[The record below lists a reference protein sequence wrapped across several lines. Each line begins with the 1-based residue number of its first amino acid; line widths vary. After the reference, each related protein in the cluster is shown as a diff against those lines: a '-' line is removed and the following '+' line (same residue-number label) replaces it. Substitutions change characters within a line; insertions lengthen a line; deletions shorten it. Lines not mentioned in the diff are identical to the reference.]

1 MTMLLQ
7 NLKIKNMITINQIKK
22 SMTRVLIYSL
32 FITGLFTTQFVNAQ
46 TVTPQLKPSW
56 WFGVM
61 GGANFNFH
69 EGSTQKINDNLTA
82 LAAFQ
87 KGMGIGLFVGPTIEY
102 YKPGTRLGF
111 MFQAAYDNKNGKF
124 KEILSACN
132 CPMDLKSNLSY
143 VSIEPSL
150 RFAPFRNS
158 LYLFAG
164 PRFSFNMNK
173 SFEFQQKTNP
183 AFPDQIQNPEI
194 TGDMSDVK
202 KTTISMQ
209 VGLGVDIPISSQEKR
224 TQFVLSP
231 FIAYQPY
238 IGQTPRTI
246 ETWNITTLRAG
257 AAFKFGVAK
266 KPSTEPENKKKNGE
280 PIIVVPVIPT
290 VNFMVNAPK
299 NITKERTVKE
309 TFPLRNYVFFNL
321 GSTEI
326 PNRYVLLKKEQVAE
340 FKEEQVELFTPLN
353 MSGRS
358 SRQMIVYYN
367 ILNILGDRM
376 VKNPNSTIKLVGSS
390 ESGNAD
396 ALLMSESVKKY
407 LVDVFG
413 IAPPRIVT
421 EGRSEP
427 KIPSRVTGG
436 TLELT
441 LLNEGDRRVSI
452 ESTSPAILMEFQ
464 SGPTAPLKPIE
475 ISTVQEAPLESYVS
489 FNNVGSNLIFNSW
502 RMEIKDDNGMIQNY
516 GPYSQELIT
525 IPGKTIMGSR
535 PEGVYNVKM
544 IGTTPSGETI
554 TKDTS
559 VKMVLWTPSINDI
572 ASRFSIIYEFNE
584 SKANAMSEKYLSE
597 IVFKKIPQ
605 GGSVIIH
612 GYTDIIGD
620 AAYNQKLSLERANDV
635 KRILQNALA
644 KAGRSDVK
652 FEVYGFG
659 EDSDYALFNNQ
670 FPEERFYNRAV
681 MIDILPAK

>member
-1 MTMLLQ
+1 M
-7 NLKIKNMITINQIKK
+7 
-22 SMTRVLIYSL
+22 
-32 FITGLFTTQFVNAQ
+32 FTTNLVNAQ
-46 TVTPQLKPSW
+46 TATPLLKPSW

-82 LAAFQ
+82 LAAFH
-87 KGMGIGLFVGPTIEY
+87 KGNGIGLFVGPTIEY
-102 YKPGTRLGF
+102 YKPNTLLGF
-111 MFQAAYDNKNGKF
+111 MLQASYDKKNGKF
-124 KEILSACN
+124 NEVLSACN
-132 CPMDLKSNLSY
+132 CPMDLKSNLTY

-150 RFAPFRNS
+150 RFAPFKNS
-158 LYLFAG
+158 FYLFGG
-164 PRFSFNMNK
+164 PRFSFNTNK
-173 SFEFQQKTNP
+173 SFEFQQRTNP
-183 AFPDQIQNPEI
+183 AYPNQPQNPEI

-209 VGLGVDIPISSQEKR
+209 IGAGVDIPISSQEKR

-231 FIAYQPY
+231 FIAFQPY

-246 ETWNITTLRAG
+246 ETWNITTIRAG

-266 KPSTEPENKKKNGE
+266 KPSGEPVNKKKTAE
-280 PIIVVPVIPT
+280 PIVVAPVAPSI
-290 VNFMVNAPK
+290 NFMVNAPE

-340 FKEEQVELFTPLN
+340 FKEEQVELFTPTN

-376 VKNPNSTIKLVGSS
+376 VKNPSSTIKLVGSS
-390 ESGNAD
+390 ESGVAD
-396 ALLMSESVKKY
+396 ALLMSESVKNY
-407 LVDVFG
+407 LVSVFG
-413 IAPPRIVT
+413 IAPNRIAT

-436 TLELT
+436 TQELT

-475 ISTVQEAPLESYVS
+475 ISTVQEAPLESYLS
-489 FNNVGSNLIFNSW
+489 FNNIGSNVAFNSW
-502 RMEIKDDNGMIQNY
+502 RMEIKDDKGTVQNF

-525 IPGKTIMGSR
+525 IPGKSIMGAR
-535 PEGVYNVKM
+535 PEGIYNVKM
-544 IGTTPSGETI
+544 IGTTPTGEII
-554 TKDTS
+554 TRDTS
-559 VKMVLWTPSINDI
+559 LKMVLWSPSVNDV

-584 SKANAMSEKYLSE
+584 SRANGMSEKYLSE
-597 IVFKKIPQ
+597 IVMKKIPQ

-620 AAYNQKLSLERANDV
+620 ANYNQKLSLERANDV
-635 KRILQNALA
+635 KRILQNALV

-659 EDSDYALFNNQ
+659 EDTDYALFNNQ